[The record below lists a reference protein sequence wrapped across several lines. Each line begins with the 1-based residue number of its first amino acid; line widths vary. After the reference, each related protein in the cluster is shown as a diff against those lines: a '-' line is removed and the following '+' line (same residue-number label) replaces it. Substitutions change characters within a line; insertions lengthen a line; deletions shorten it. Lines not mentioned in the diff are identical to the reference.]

1 VTALPLRL
9 MLIAGE
15 PSGDALG
22 AELLQALAQI
32 SGRPVEAFGVGG
44 AAMTKAGH
52 QSLFDMTDLSVMGV
66 AEVLPRLPQLQ
77 LRIAQTVG
85 QALQARPDMLI
96 TIDSPD
102 FCFRVARQVRKYA
115 PEIPI
120 VHYVAPQIWAWRRGR
135 ARKIAR
141 YIDLVLAL
149 LPFEPPLFIG
159 QGLPC
164 SFVGHPVVARMPSA
178 QAGAEF
184 RARHSVPADAPLL
197 GVLPGSRSG
206 EVSRLLAPFGEA
218 LHHLHQNL
226 PQLHI
231 FCATLP
237 HVAAQVRTAAANWP
251 GRVIFTED
259 VSEKLAGFAACDAA
273 LAASG
278 TVSLELAACAT
289 PHVVAYK
296 VSPLTAM
303 IARRVLQISHVNL
316 VNLILN
322 ESLIPELLQQDCTP
336 ENLAR
341 ELALLLGPSSAAER
355 QRAAMRKALQ
365 ELGAG
370 QSPPSHRAAEAVLA
384 LLSGCLVPQSGKIH
398 FGGTQ
403 NGTGIIGL

>member
-1 VTALPLRL
+1 MTAITPLRL

-22 AELLQALAQI
+22 AELLHALAQI

-44 AAMTKAGH
+44 AAMALAGH

-141 YIDLVLAL
+141 YVDLVLAL
-149 LPFEPPLFIG
+149 LPFEPPLFSAA
-159 QGLPC
+159 GLP
-164 SFVGHPVVARMPSA
+164 SRFTGHPVVARAPSA

-184 RARHSVPADAPLL
+184 RARHAIPVDTPLL
-197 GVLPGSRSG
+197 GVLPGSRNG
-206 EVSRLLAPFGEA
+206 EVSRLLEPFGDAIHRLYRDMPE
-218 LHHLHQNL
+218 LQ
-226 PQLHI
+226 I

-237 HVAAQVRTAAANWP
+237 HVAAQVRAAASRWP
-251 GRVIFTED
+251 GRVILTED
-259 VSEKLAGFAACDAA
+259 NTEKLAGFAACDAA

-278 TVSLELAACAT
+278 TVSLELAVCTT

-322 ESLIPELLQQDCTP
+322 ESLIPELLQQDCTA
-336 ENLAR
+336 ENLAH
-341 ELALLLGPSSAAER
+341 ELGLLLQSPRPSPAAQL
-355 QRAAMRKALQ
+355 QRAGMHRALQ
-365 ELGAG
+365 QLGAG
-370 QSPPSHRAAEAVLA
+370 QAPPSHRAADAVLA
-384 LLSGCLVPQSGKIH
+384 LLAGRAFAGH
-398 FGGTQ
+398 M
-403 NGTGIIGL
+403 

>member
-1 VTALPLRL
+1 MVPAPLRL

-22 AELLQALAQI
+22 AELLRALAQA
-32 SGRPVEAFGVGG
+32 SGRRIEAFGVGG
-44 AAMTKAGH
+44 PAMAKAGH
-52 QSLFDMTDLSVMGV
+52 HSLFDMTDLSVMGV

-85 QALQARPDMLI
+85 HALNARPDMLI

-102 FCFRVARQVRKYA
+102 FCFRVARQVRNYA

-135 ARKIAR
+135 ARRIAR
-141 YIDLVLAL
+141 YVDLVLAL
-149 LPFEPPLFIG
+149 LPFEAPLLIA

-164 SFVGHPVVARMPSA
+164 SFVGHPVVGRIPSA
-178 QAGAEF
+178 NAGMEF
-184 RARHSVPADAPLL
+184 RKRHAIPTDVPLL
-197 GVLPGSRSG
+197 GVLPGSRGG
-206 EVSRLLAPFGEA
+206 EVSRLLPPFGDTIHR
-218 LHHLHQNL
+218 LSRDI

-237 HVAAQVRTAAANWP
+237 HLAGQVWDAVANWP
-251 GRVIFTED
+251 GRVIVTED
-259 VSEKLAGFAACDAA
+259 NDEKLAGFAACDAA

-303 IARRVLQISHVNL
+303 IARRVLKISHVNL

-322 ESLIPELLQQDCTP
+322 ESLIPELLQQDCTA

-341 ELALLLGPSSAAER
+341 EISLLLRPSKAAER
-355 QRAAMRKALQ
+355 QRTGMQKALL

-370 QSPPSHRAAEAVLA
+370 QTPPSQRAAEAVLA
-384 LLSGCLVPQSGKIH
+384 LLADKPPIYA
-398 FGGTQ
+398 GG
-403 NGTGIIGL
+403 

>member
-1 VTALPLRL
+1 MASGPLRL

-22 AELLQALAQI
+22 AELLRALAQI
-32 SGRPVEAFGVGG
+32 AGRRIEAFGVGG
-44 AAMTKAGH
+44 GAMALAGH
-52 QSLFDMTDLSVMGV
+52 QSLFDMTELSVMGV

-141 YIDLVLAL
+141 YVDLVLAL
-149 LPFEPPLFIG
+149 LPFEPPLFTAA
-159 QGLPC
+159 GLPC
-164 SFVGHPVVARMPSA
+164 RFAGHPVVTRTPTA
-178 QAGAEF
+178 QAGQDF
-184 RARHSVPADAPLL
+184 RARHAIPADAPLL
-197 GVLPGSRSG
+197 GVLPGSRGG
-206 EVSRLLAPFGEA
+206 EISRLLTPFTGA
-218 LHHLHQNL
+218 IHRLSQTL
-226 PQLHI
+226 PEMQI

-237 HVAAQVRTAAANWP
+237 HVAAQVRDAASRWP
-251 GRVIFTED
+251 GRVILTED
-259 VSEKLAGFAACDAA
+259 NEEKLAGFAACDAA

-278 TVSLELAACAT
+278 TVSLELAACGV
-289 PHVVAYK
+289 PHIVAYR
-296 VSPLTAM
+296 VSALTAM

-322 ESLIPELLQQDCTP
+322 ESLIPELLQQDCTA
-336 ENLAR
+336 ENLAL
-341 ELALLLGPSSAAER
+341 ELGQLLQPPRPSPDAER
-355 QRAAMRKALQ
+355 QREGMRRAL
-365 ELGAG
+365 EKLGAG
-370 QSPPSHRAAEAVLA
+370 QTPPSLRAAQFVLDLLASREVEAE
-384 LLSGCLVPQSGKIH
+384 
-398 FGGTQ
+398 
-403 NGTGIIGL
+403 

>member
-1 VTALPLRL
+1 MAETPLRL

-22 AELLQALAQI
+22 AELLQALAQS
-32 SGRPVEAFGVGG
+32 SGRPVAAFGVGG
-44 AAMTKAGH
+44 PAMARAGH

-85 QALQARPDMLI
+85 LALQARPDMLI

-115 PEIPI
+115 PQIPI

-141 YIDLVLAL
+141 YVDLVLAL
-149 LPFEPPLFIG
+149 LPFEPPLFIA

-164 SFVGHPVVARMPSA
+164 SFVGHPVVGRIPAA
-178 QAGAEF
+178 DAGAEF
-184 RARHSVPADAPLL
+184 RKRHAIPPDVPLL
-197 GVLPGSRSG
+197 GVLPGSRGG
-206 EVSRLLAPFGEA
+206 EVSRLLQPFGDTIRY
-218 LHHLHQNL
+218 LSRDL
-226 PQLHI
+226 PDLHI

-237 HVAAQVRTAAANWP
+237 HVADLVRAAAANWP
-251 GRVIFTED
+251 GRVIVTED
-259 VSEKLAGFAACDAA
+259 NAEKLAGFAACNAA

-278 TVSLELAACAT
+278 TVSLELAVCAT

-303 IARRVLQISHVNL
+303 IARRVLKISHVNL

-336 ENLAR
+336 ESLAR
-341 ELALLLGPSSAAER
+341 ELGPLLDATKAAER
-355 QRAAMRKALQ
+355 QRAGMRKALQ

-370 QSPPSHRAAEAVLA
+370 QTPPGQRAAQAVLA
-384 LLSGCLVPQSGKIH
+384 LLAKS
-398 FGGTQ
+398 
-403 NGTGIIGL
+403 

>member
-1 VTALPLRL
+1 MALAPLRL

-22 AELLQALAQI
+22 AELLQALAQT
-32 SGRPVEAFGVGG
+32 SGRRIEAFGVGG
-44 AAMTKAGH
+44 PAMAKAGH
-52 QSLFDMTDLSVMGV
+52 HSLFEMTDLSVMGV

-115 PEIPI
+115 PQIPI

-141 YIDLVLAL
+141 YVDLVLAL
-149 LPFEPPLFIG
+149 LPFEPPLFAAA
-159 QGLPC
+159 GLPC
-164 SFVGHPVVARMPSA
+164 AFVGHPVVARMPSA
-178 QAGAEF
+178 NAGAQF
-184 RARHSVPADAPLL
+184 RKRHAIPLDVPLL
-197 GVLPGSRSG
+197 GVLPGSRGG
-206 EVSRLLAPFGEA
+206 EVSRLLQPFGETIHR
-218 LHHLHQNL
+218 LSRDL

-237 HVAAQVRTAAANWP
+237 HVSAQVRAAASRWP
-251 GRVIFTED
+251 GRVILTED
-259 VSEKLAGFAACDAA
+259 TTEKLAGFAACDAA

-322 ESLIPELLQQDCTP
+322 EGLIPELLQQDCTA

-341 ELALLLGPSSAAER
+341 ELGLLLGPSPAAER
-355 QRAAMRKALQ
+355 QRTGMQKALL

-370 QSPPSHRAAEAVLA
+370 QAPPSQRAADAVLT
-384 LLSGCLVPQSGKIH
+384 LL
-398 FGGTQ
+398 
-403 NGTGIIGL
+403 

>member
-1 VTALPLRL
+1 
-9 MLIAGE
+9 
-15 PSGDALG
+15 
-22 AELLQALAQI
+22 
-32 SGRPVEAFGVGG
+32 
-44 AAMTKAGH
+44 
-52 QSLFDMTDLSVMGV
+52 MTDLSVMGV

-85 QALQARPDMLI
+85 LALQARPDMLI

-115 PEIPI
+115 PQIPI

-141 YIDLVLAL
+141 YVDLVLAL
-149 LPFEPPLFIG
+149 LPFEPPLFIA

-164 SFVGHPVVARMPSA
+164 SFVGHPVAGRIPA
-178 QAGAEF
+178 ADAGAKF
-184 RARHSVPADAPLL
+184 RMRHAIPPEVPLL
-197 GVLPGSRSG
+197 CVLPGSRGG
-206 EVSRLLAPFGEA
+206 EVSRLLQPFGDTIRY
-218 LHHLHQNL
+218 LSRDL
-226 PQLHI
+226 PDLHI

-237 HVAAQVRTAAANWP
+237 HVADLVRAAAANWP
-251 GRVIFTED
+251 GRVIVTED
-259 VSEKLAGFAACDAA
+259 NAEKLAGFAACNAA

-278 TVSLELAACAT
+278 TVSLELAVCAT

-303 IARRVLQISHVNL
+303 IARRVLKISHVNL

-336 ENLAR
+336 ESLAR
-341 ELALLLGPSSAAER
+341 ELGPLLDATKAAER
-355 QRAAMRKALQ
+355 QRAGMRKALQ

-370 QSPPSHRAAEAVLA
+370 QTPPSQRAAQAVLA
-384 LLSGCLVPQSGKIH
+384 LLAKS
-398 FGGTQ
+398 
-403 NGTGIIGL
+403 

>member
-1 VTALPLRL
+1 MAPAPLRL

-22 AELLQALAQI
+22 AELLRALAQAT
-32 SGRPVEAFGVGG
+32 GRRIEAFGVGG
-44 AAMTKAGH
+44 PAMASVGH
-52 QSLFDMTDLSVMGV
+52 HSLFEMTDLSVMGV
-66 AEVLPRLPQLQ
+66 AEVLPRLPHLQ

-85 QALQARPDMLI
+85 HALATRPDVMI

-115 PEIPI
+115 SEIPI

-141 YIDLVLAL
+141 YVDLVMAL
-149 LPFEPPLFIG
+149 LPFEPPLFIAA
-159 QGLPC
+159 GLPC

-178 QAGAEF
+178 NAGAQF
-184 RARHSVPADAPLL
+184 RKRHAIPPEAPLL
-197 GVLPGSRSG
+197 GVLPGSRGG
-206 EVSRLLAPFGEA
+206 EVSRLLPPFGDTIHRLSRETP
-218 LHHLHQNL
+218 H
-226 PQLHI
+226 LHI

-237 HVAAQVRTAAANWP
+237 HVAAQVRAAAANWP
-251 GRVIFTED
+251 GRVILTED
-259 VSEKLAGFAACDAA
+259 NDEKMAGFAACNAA

-303 IARRVLQISHVNL
+303 IARRVLKISHVNL

-341 ELALLLGPSSAAER
+341 EIGRLLETPHPSPAAQS
-355 QRAAMRKALQ
+355 QRAGLHRALQ
-365 ELGAG
+365 QLGAG
-370 QSPPSHRAAEAVLA
+370 QTPPSQHAADAVLA
-384 LLSGCLVPQSGKIH
+384 LLANRLVAQR
-398 FGGTQ
+398 
-403 NGTGIIGL
+403 

>member
-1 VTALPLRL
+1 MTAPPLRL

-22 AELLQALAQI
+22 AELLNALAQI
-32 SGRPVEAFGVGG
+32 SGRRIDAFGVGG
-44 AAMTKAGH
+44 AEMAAAGH
-52 QSLFDMTDLSVMGV
+52 QSLFDMSDLSVMGV
-66 AEVLPRLPQLQ
+66 VEVFPRLPQLQ

-85 QALQARPDMLI
+85 QALQARPDLLI

-115 PEIPI
+115 PQIPI
-120 VHYVAPQIWAWRRGR
+120 MHYVAPQIWAWRRGR

-141 YIDLVLAL
+141 HVDLVLAL
-149 LPFEPPLFIG
+149 LPFEPPLFNAA
-159 QGLPC
+159 GLPC
-164 SFVGHPVVARMPSA
+164 RFVGHPVVARMASTA
-178 QAGAEF
+178 AGAAF
-184 RARHSVPADAPLL
+184 RARHAISAEAPLL
-197 GVLPGSRSG
+197 GILPGSRGS
-206 EVSRLLAPFGEA
+206 EVSRLLQPFGDAIHRLSRER
-218 LHHLHQNL
+218 
-226 PQLHI
+226 PQLQI

-237 HVAAQVRTAAANWP
+237 HVSEQVRQAASRWP
-251 GRVIFTED
+251 GRVIVTED
-259 VSEKLAGFAACDAA
+259 ASEKLAGFAACDAA
-273 LAASG
+273 MAASG

-322 ESLIPELLQQDCTP
+322 ESLIPELLQQDCTA

-341 ELALLLGPSSAAER
+341 ETSLLLEPSKAAER
-355 QRAAMRKALQ
+355 QRTGMQKVLL

-370 QSPPSHRAAEAVLA
+370 KTPPSQRAAEAALTLLA
-384 LLSGCLVPQSGKIH
+384 TSDYARAAS
-398 FGGTQ
+398 
-403 NGTGIIGL
+403 

>member
-1 VTALPLRL
+1 MPLTPLRL

-15 PSGDALG
+15 PSGDTLG
-22 AELLQALAQI
+22 AGLLRALAQA
-32 SGRPVEAFGVGG
+32 SGRRIEAFGVGG
-44 AAMTKAGH
+44 AAMAAAGH
-52 QSLFDMTDLSVMGV
+52 QSLFDMTELSVMGL
-66 AEVLPRLPQLQ
+66 ADVLPRLPQLQ

-85 QALQARPDMLI
+85 QALQVRPDMLI

-102 FCFRVARQVRKYA
+102 FCFRVARQVRKFA

-141 YIDLVLAL
+141 YVDMVLAL
-149 LPFEPPLFIG
+149 LPFEPPLFIEA
-159 QGLPC
+159 GLPC
-164 SFVGHPVVARMPSA
+164 SFTGHPVVARAPSA
-178 QAGAEF
+178 HAGAEF
-184 RARHSVPADAPLL
+184 RARHAIPADAPLL
-197 GVLPGSRSG
+197 GVLPGSRGG
-206 EVSRLLAPFGEA
+206 EVSRLLAPFSDAIRRLSMDMPEM
-218 LHHLHQNL
+218 Q
-226 PQLHI
+226 I

-237 HVAAQVRTAAANWP
+237 HVAKQVRDAALQWP
-251 GRVIFTED
+251 GRVIISED
-259 VSEKLAGFAACDAA
+259 NDEKFAGFAACDAA

-289 PHVVAYK
+289 PHVVAYR

-322 ESLIPELLQQDCTP
+322 ESLIPELLQQDCTA

-341 ELALLLGPSSAAER
+341 ELGLLLQTPRPSPAAVK
-355 QRAAMRKALQ
+355 QRTGMRRALQ

-370 QSPPSHRAAEAVLA
+370 QLPPSLNAAEAVLA
-384 LLSGCLVPQSGKIH
+384 LLASHKAVRPR
-398 FGGTQ
+398 
-403 NGTGIIGL
+403 